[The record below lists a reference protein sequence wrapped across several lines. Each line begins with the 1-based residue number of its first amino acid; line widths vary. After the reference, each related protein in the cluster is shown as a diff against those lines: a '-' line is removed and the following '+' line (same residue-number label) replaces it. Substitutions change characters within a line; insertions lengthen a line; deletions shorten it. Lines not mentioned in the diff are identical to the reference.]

1 MGGEKAVKVIVQST
15 GIFGASFTSLDP
27 NYKVESIYLA
37 QYSITEILNGLVGK
51 ALFGSDFPTLYR
63 RYPVVRILDD
73 RIIFY
78 DPSEQ

>member
-1 MGGEKAVKVIVQST
+1 MGGEKSVKVVVQST

-51 ALFGSDFPTLYR
+51 GLFGSDFPTLYR